1 MANLLQIQ
9 DDLKTLPND
18 PRTMQMLA
26 SYANGANPLVPPY
39 LALGELNRRKQ
50 LMEKKQME
58 MAGQPP
64 QGTVKDQVEQ
74 QAGLMALQQQRMQA
88 MPQQGMPPQ
97 GMPQQA
103 MPPVGAAGGG
113 LLDLIAA
120 KANVPRMNS
129 GGIIAFSKSGVA
141 KSGVAKSGGAED
153 DEVADDEDTDAT
165 ATDVSVSPDE
175 AFAEAVAGRKMA
187 ERFVDEVKAPKAES
201 PMEFRKRMIREN
213 PEKYGY
219 LETDEGPEILSRM
232 DELQAAKRAELAKQR
247 EESERLK
254 PGVLQLLAQQA
265 MQTGGMGGRQALARM
280 LGGYSQAQ
288 MGAEAKAIE
297 REQGIRAQEIKLQED
312 KMTLVNKV
320 QELKRARD
328 EGDIKAEQKALM
340 DLAKL
345 AKDHNTT
352 VGNLIGKVVSS
363 TSGLAGRIGAAE
375 IGRKGKVEAAEI
387 AGKARRDAARISS
400 AGDKLGERERV
411 AAKAE
416 RISTGKESF
425 NGETGPEAADKYIES
440 IAKSGA
446 AVGGARYTGQDKTF
460 EREVQLR
467 KLYSEDALL
476 KRHAENLSMALM
488 APPSPESTKRIER
501 LKTAI
506 KDREDALAATLP
518 KVPGKPEATAAPA
531 APAGDKVMTMADVR
545 ATAQKH
551 GKTEAE
557 VIAAAKARGF
567 TINP

>member
-26 SYANGANPLVPPY
+26 SYANGANPMVPPY

-50 LMEKKQME
+50 LMEKQQME
-58 MAGQPP
+58 QAGQPP

-74 QAGLMALQQQRMQA
+74 QAGLMALQQQQQQA
-88 MPQQGMPPQ
+88 MPQ
-97 GMPQQA
+97 GMPQA
-103 MPPVGAAGGG
+103 MPQGMPQMNPAGGG

-120 KANVPRMNS
+120 KANAPRMGS
-129 GGIIAFSKSGVA
+129 GGMVAFA
-141 KSGVAKSGGAED
+141 KGED
-153 DEVADDEDTDAT
+153 VEEDEDEDEKVDA
-165 ATDVSVSPDE
+165 AMSPDE
-175 AFAEAVAGRKMA
+175 AFAEAIRGRRLAQQFVKKMGKPPTA
-187 ERFVDEVKAPKAES
+187 ET
-201 PMEFRKRMIREN
+201 PMAFRERLIKEN

-219 LETDEGPEILSRM
+219 LAKDEGEGIVSRL

-247 EESERLK
+247 EESERMK

-280 LGGYSQAQ
+280 LGGYGQAQ
-288 MGAEAKAIE
+288 MSADAKAIE

-312 KMTLVNKV
+312 KMLTINKV

-340 DLAKL
+340 DLAKI

-352 VGNLIGKVVSS
+352 VGNLIGKVVSAS
-363 TSGLAGRIGAAE
+363 SSMAGRLGAAKIGA
-375 IGRKGKVEAAEI
+375 EAKIKAANI
-387 AGKARRDAARISS
+387 AAARDAADRLSV
-400 AGDKLGERERV
+400 DERV

-416 RISTGKESF
+416 RIAIGKEKY
-425 NGETGPEAADKYIES
+425 NGESGPAAAEAYVEAIG
-440 IAKSGA
+440 KSA
-446 AVGGARYTGQDKTF
+446 AARQGARYSGQDKTF
-460 EREVQLR
+460 ERELQLQ
-467 KLYSEDALL
+467 KLYSTDPQL
-476 KRHAENLSMALM
+476 KSFA
-488 APPSPESTKRIER
+488 
-501 LKTAI
+501 
-506 KDREDALAATLP
+506 DALALAEMGNQPERTKRLRDAIAARKAELAETLP
-518 KVPGKPEATAAPA
+518 QVPGKQGAPT
-531 APAGDKVMTMADVR
+531 APAGDKVMTMADVK

-557 VIAAAKARGF
+557 VIAAAKAKGF

>member
-9 DDLKTLPND
+9 DDLKSLPND

-50 LMEKKQME
+50 LMEKQQME

-74 QAGLMALQQQRMQA
+74 QAGIMALQQQRMQQMQA
-88 MPQQGMPPQ
+88 MPPQGMPPQGIPQQ

-103 MPPVGAAGGG
+103 MPPIGAAGGG

-120 KANVPRMNS
+120 RANAPRMAS
-129 GGIIAFSKSGVA
+129 GGIIAFA
-141 KSGVAKSGGAED
+141 GGEDVEDAE
-153 DEVADDEDTDAT
+153 ADEDEDEDEDAL
-165 ATDVSVSPDE
+165 AADVAASPDE
-175 AFAEAVAGRKMA
+175 AFAEAVRGRKMA
-187 ERFVDEVKAPKAES
+187 QQFLDKVKAPKAES

-219 LETDEGPEILSRM
+219 LDTDESANVMSRF

-265 MQTGGMGGRQALARM
+265 MQTGGMSGRQALARM

-297 REQGIRAQEIKLQED
+297 REQGIRAQELKLQED
-312 KMTLVNKV
+312 KVTLINKV

-363 TSGLAGRIGAAE
+363 TTGLAGRLGAAE
-375 IGRKGKVEAAEI
+375 LARKGRVEAAEI
-387 AGKARRDAARISS
+387 ARKGRVEAARVSD
-400 AGDKLGERERV
+400 AGDRLSERERV

-416 RISTGKESF
+416 RISIGKETF

-446 AVGGARYTGQDKTF
+446 AIGGARYTGPDRAF
-460 EREVQLR
+460 EREVKLHQLYANDKTLEEHTR
-467 KLYSEDALL
+467 
-476 KRHAENLSMALM
+476 NLSMYIA
-488 APPSPESTKRIER
+488 APPSKENTARIER
-501 LKTAI
+501 LQAAI
-506 KDREDALAATLP
+506 DKRKKELAATVP
-518 KVPGKPEATAAPA
+518 TVPGKPGTTPPA
-531 APAGDKVMTMADVR
+531 AGDKVMTMADVR

-557 VIAAAKARGF
+557 VIAAAKAKNF
-567 TINP
+567 TIKP

>member
-9 DDLKTLPND
+9 DDLKSLPND

-50 LMEKKQME
+50 LMEKQQME

-74 QAGLMALQQQRMQA
+74 QAGIMALQQQRMQQMQA
-88 MPQQGMPPQ
+88 MPPQGMPQQGMPQQ

-103 MPPVGAAGGG
+103 MPPIGAAGGG

-120 KANVPRMNS
+120 RANAPRMAS
-129 GGIIAFSKSGVA
+129 GGIIAFAGGEDVEDAEADEGEDEDEDALAAGVA
-141 KSGVAKSGGAED
+141 A
-153 DEVADDEDTDAT
+153 
-165 ATDVSVSPDE
+165 SPDE
-175 AFAEAVAGRKMA
+175 AFAEAVRGRKMA
-187 ERFVDEVKAPKAES
+187 QQFLDKVKAPKAES

-219 LETDEGPEILSRM
+219 LDKDESADVMSRF

-265 MQTGGMGGRQALARM
+265 MQTGGMSGRQALARM
-280 LGGYSQAQ
+280 LGGYGQAQ

-297 REQGIRAQEIKLQED
+297 REQGIRAQELKLQED
-312 KMTLVNKV
+312 KMTLINKV

-363 TSGLAGRIGAAE
+363 TTGLAGRLGAAE
-375 IGRKGKVEAAEI
+375 LARKGRVEAAEI
-387 AGKARRDAARISS
+387 ARKGRVEAARASG
-400 AGDKLGERERV
+400 AGDRLSERERV

-416 RISTGKESF
+416 RISIGKETF

-446 AVGGARYTGQDKTF
+446 AIGGARYTGPDRTF
-460 EREVQLR
+460 EREVKLHQL
-467 KLYSEDALL
+467 YANDEIL
-476 KRHAENLSMALM
+476 KEHTRNLSMYIA
-488 APPSPESTKRIER
+488 APPSKENTARIER
-501 LKTAI
+501 LQAAI
-506 KDREDALAATLP
+506 DKRKKELAATVP
-518 KVPGKPEATAAPA
+518 TVPGKPGTTPPA
-531 APAGDKVMTMADVR
+531 AGDKVMTMADVR
-545 ATAQKH
+545 TTAQKY

-557 VIAAAKARGF
+557 VIAAAKAKNF
-567 TINP
+567 TIKP

>member
-9 DDLKTLPND
+9 DDLKSLPND

-88 MPQQGMPPQ
+88 MPPQGMPQQGMPSQ

-129 GGIIAFSKSGVA
+129 GGIIAFA
-141 KSGVAKSGGAED
+141 KSGVAKSGEAEDD

-187 ERFVDEVKAPKAES
+187 ERFVNEVKAPKAES

-375 IGRKGKVEAAEI
+375 IGRKGRVESAEIARKGRVEAARVS
-387 AGKARRDAARISS
+387 G
-400 AGDKLGERERV
+400 AGDKLSERERV

-416 RISTGKESF
+416 RISIGKETF

-446 AVGGARYTGQDKTF
+446 AIGGARYTGPDRTF
-460 EREVQLR
+460 EREVKLHQL
-467 KLYSEDALL
+467 YANDEVL
-476 KRHAENLSMALM
+476 KEHTRNLSMYIA
-488 APPSPESTKRIER
+488 APPSKENTARIER
-501 LKTAI
+501 LQAAI
-506 KDREDALAATLP
+506 DARKKELAATVP
-518 KVPGKPEATAAPA
+518 TVPGKPGTTPPA
-531 APAGDKVMTMADVR
+531 AGDKVMTMADVR

>member
-74 QAGLMALQQQRMQA
+74 QAGIMALQQQQMQA

-120 KANVPRMNS
+120 RANAPHMAS
-129 GGIIAFSKSGVA
+129 GGIIAFA
-141 KSGVAKSGGAED
+141 GGEDVEDAEADEDEDED
-153 DEVADDEDTDAT
+153 DDAL
-165 ATDVSVSPDE
+165 ATDVAASPDE
-175 AFAEAVAGRKMA
+175 AFAEAVRGRKMA
-187 ERFVDEVKAPKAES
+187 QQFLDKVKAPKAES

-387 AGKARRDAARISS
+387 AAKARRDAARISS

-476 KRHAENLSMALM
+476 KRYAENLSMALM

-531 APAGDKVMTMADVR
+531 GAKVMTMADVK